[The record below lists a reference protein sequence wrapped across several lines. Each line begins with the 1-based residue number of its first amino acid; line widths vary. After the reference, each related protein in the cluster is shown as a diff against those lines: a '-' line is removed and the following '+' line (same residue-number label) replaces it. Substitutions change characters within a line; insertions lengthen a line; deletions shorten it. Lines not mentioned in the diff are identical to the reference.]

1 MPFAPMSPAPPPDS
15 PEAAEA
21 RAASGEMF
29 ARTNALDQSA
39 DFQWFL
45 DRAVQT
51 EIEAAAAKAL
61 KITSTDRERDNAAHV
76 HEAMLRVKSWVKENL
91 EIAGGA

>member
-1 MPFAPMSPAPPPDS
+1 MSFAPMSPAPPPHN

-29 ARTNALDQSA
+29 KRTIALDQSA
-39 DFQWFL
+39 DFQFFL
-45 DRAVQT
+45 TKCVQAEIDKANAQAVST
-51 EIEAAAAKAL
+51 K
-61 KITSTDRERDNAAHV
+61 STDRERDNAAHV

-91 EIAGGA
+91 ETARGT